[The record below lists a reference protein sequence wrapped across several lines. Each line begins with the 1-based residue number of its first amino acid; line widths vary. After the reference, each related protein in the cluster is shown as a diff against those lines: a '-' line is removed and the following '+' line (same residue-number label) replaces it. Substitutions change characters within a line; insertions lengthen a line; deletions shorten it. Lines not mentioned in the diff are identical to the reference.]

1 MPHQCV
7 RCSTFYVDGAKELLG
22 GCPCGGKLFFFI
34 KQERL
39 DALKK
44 EVALN
49 LTAPEKFQMEQD
61 VFAMLGVHGENPVIL
76 DFESVRMSR
85 PGTYE
90 IDLARVFR
98 DEPLIFKLAE
108 GKYVVDIPSAM
119 KKRKN

>member
-39 DALKK
+39 DAMKK

-119 KKRKN
+119 RKKK

>member
-119 KKRKN
+119 RKKK